1 MPDASPDAPP
11 KRPPAYRE
19 GSVVR
24 YRHVDTE
31 GSGRIL
37 SVGRDGCWV
46 ESLEPRPADRRR
58 CTIRHEAILPP
69 DEPGE

>member
-1 MPDASPDAPP
+1 VTSSDTNTHKP
-11 KRPPAYRE
+11 KAAA
-19 GSVVR
+19 
-24 YRHVDTE
+24 
-31 GSGRIL
+31 RIL

-69 DEPGE
+69 DEPDEPDE